1 MKRILVTTLLAAT
14 TLSGIAASG
23 VKNAVVVGKAEGT
36 KISKAKLMED
46 MNLHLTTA
54 YNGYTINSYELSYLP
69 KGGEV
74 QGPRNVLG
82 SKFSSNELL
91 EMIGKIKEGDRLY
104 FENITL
110 TSADGK
116 VLTTNAAVEVQ

>member
-1 MKRILVTTLLAAT
+1 MKKLLITSFLALASLT
-14 TLSGIAASG
+14 GIATS
-23 VKNAVVVGKAEGT
+23 KNKTAVVVSTAEGT
-36 KISKAKLMED
+36 KISKSKLLAD
-46 MNLHLTTA
+46 MNLHLTDA
-54 YNGYTINSYELSYLP
+54 YKGYTINSFELSYLP

-74 QGPRNVLG
+74 LGPRNITG
-82 SKFSSNELL
+82 STFGSNELL

-116 VLTTNAAVEVQ
+116 VVTTHAAVEVQ